1 MIYGL
6 DTETDNDG
14 QDHAWVVQWA
24 LVDPEGHGKAGE
36 TLEQLEEALIHLGG
50 RMSGKHYIYIHNLK
64 YDLEF
69 IKYAIYNIKIRYAVS
84 SSGAV

>member
-1 MIYGL
+1 MIWGL

-14 QDHAWVVQWA
+14 KDHAWIVQWA

-50 RMSGKHYIYIHNLK
+50 RMSGH
-64 YDLEF
+64 LERQAEF
-69 IKYAIYNIKIRYAVS
+69 HASTQDEA
-84 SSGAV
+84 